1 MVKSG
6 VKEFP
11 FISVAR
17 QGYRTAVEILANA
30 AIMEGKQV
38 YLGSH
43 ISGARSMAP
52 HSITLRIA
60 NTTSIPTG
68 VYATSPTGLFA
79 SSETLVTWTKSEFGT
94 IGETGIV
101 EAIGAFQKGLLM
113 VCTNLPPEQ
122 IKYPLDFEGTI
133 ATADAAEI
141 FRSKVAIDPPPYGIA
156 SLGLFLKA
164 TDDLIGLDT
173 VKKCVMGYDRLN
185 KKVRE
190 LNVNLIEEVYKNTK
204 VKKDMKIKGGYTPVE
219 WNSVEEKKPMKL
231 VFLNEG
237 AAGGNP
243 SYAWREKLPV
253 CNQSK
258 CVCIECVAAYYCPEA
273 AIAWKDEVFTM
284 DYNYCKGCG
293 TCAKEC
299 PEHAITMEEADKVL
313 ASLKK

>member
-1 MVKSG
+1 MQEPLSEYMVKSG

-30 AIMEGKQV
+30 AILEGKQV

-113 VCTNLPPEQ
+113 VCTSLPPEA
-122 IKYPLDFEGTI
+122 IKYPLDFEGTV

-164 TDDLIGLDT
+164 TDDLVGLDT
-173 VKKCVMGYDRLN
+173 LAFITNGIYAEFKDPQYIPPVLLN
-185 KKVRE
+185 KM
-190 LNVNLIEEVYKNTK
+190 I
-204 VKKDMKIKGGYTPVE
+204 
-219 WNSVEEKKPMKL
+219 
-231 VFLNEG
+231 
-237 AAGGNP
+237 AAGWLGRK
-243 SYAWREKLPV
+243 SG
-253 CNQSK
+253 
-258 CVCIECVAAYYCPEA
+258 
-273 AIAWKDEVFTM
+273 
-284 DYNYCKGCG
+284 KGFY
-293 TCAKEC
+293 EY
-299 PEHAITMEEADKVL
+299 
-313 ASLKK
+313 KK